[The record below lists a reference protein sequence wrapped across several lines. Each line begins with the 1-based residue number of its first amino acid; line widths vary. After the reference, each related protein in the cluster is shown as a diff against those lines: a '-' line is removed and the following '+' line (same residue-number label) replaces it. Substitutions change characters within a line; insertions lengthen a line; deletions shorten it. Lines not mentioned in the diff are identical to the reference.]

1 MAQFLETATR
11 TVKLEVY
18 KIAQHFHQRGLSI
31 GVQCL
36 KEHLDDIHVV
46 MLSVMPQKHCFLFTE
61 VDNFKLKGH
70 QYNIKKGHFVNQYW
84 QTTTVTII
92 PQFALDIIH
101 ALFLKIHTQKK
112 RKKDADH

>member
-1 MAQFLETATR
+1 M
-11 TVKLEVY
+11 
-18 KIAQHFHQRGLSI
+18 
-31 GVQCL
+31 QCL

-46 MLSVMPQKHCFLFTE
+46 ILSVMPQNYFLFTE

-84 QTTTVTII
+84 QITTVTII

-101 ALFLKIHTQKK
+101 ALLLKIHTHTQKK
-112 RKKDADH
+112 IKMLATKKKLLKL